1 MQAVGKNR
9 NKDSYREDK
18 EQSQSSNEPT
28 KSKSKPKSKPKSVEL
43 HGITINFPFEPYPC
57 QEKYMSHVI
66 QALHRSE
73 NALLES
79 PTVSFSINYIFML

>member
-28 KSKSKPKSKPKSVEL
+28 KSKSKPKSVEL